1 MRFSKEPPY
10 LRMTDVQTHLHIAS
24 VVGEGRQELVEE
36 EAVGGVDLY
45 KVVASSHRSLGGIR
59 PELDVALDFIECHL
73 LRSGVTVVVGN
84 GTAGNDVPAA
94 LLLGDSGLW
103 TGLEGS
109 VSGSLATSMME
120 LWSPGGGWRRTW
132 MPILLP

>member
-10 LRMTDVQTHLHIAS
+10 LRMIDIQIHLHITS
-24 VVGEGRQELVEE
+24 VVGEGRQELMEK
-36 EAVGGVDLY
+36 EAMGGVDLY

-59 PELDVALDFIECHL
+59 PELDVALDLIECHL
-73 LRSGVTVVVGN
+73 LRSGVTVVVGE

-94 LLLGDSGLW
+94 LLLGDGSLW

-109 VSGSLATSMME
+109 VGGSLATGMME
-120 LWSPGGGWRRTW
+120 LWDQYGG
-132 MPILLP
+132 